1 MVLKSLLG
9 DEKVSSKVNN
19 PSIVIAEKI
28 DPSQIADI
36 NQTNL
41 LGIIQR
47 GGVTD
52 HSSIIAKALGIP
64 IYWE

>member
-9 DEKVSSKVNN
+9 DEKVTSKVNN

-28 DPSQIADI
+28 DPSQIAEI

-47 GGVTD
+47 KVELQ
-52 HSSIIAKALGIP
+52 IIHQLLPKH
-64 IYWE
+64 